1 MEKTILIYHF
11 SGEEESALLTLAAR
25 KGIRV
30 IPVPPALYERRL
42 SELPAASSAP
52 AAGGGEAFAARMMVF
67 RGFEEG
73 EFDLL
78 LELLR
83 RNKIGLGS
91 LKAVMTPTNARWT
104 SRELYRE
111 LERERE
117 AFFKLRTS
125 RLPGK

>member
-11 SGEEESALLTLAAR
+11 SGEEESTLLTLAAR

-52 AAGGGEAFAARMMVF
+52 AAGGGEEFAARMMVF

-111 LERERE
+111 VERERE
-117 AFFKLRTS
+117 AFFKLRAS
-125 RLPGK
+125 RFPGK